1 MNFMK
6 YIIQLFT
13 SISALF
19 LLSCQPASEKS
30 VPAAQVDAI
39 YYGGDII
46 TMEGDSATYAEAI
59 AIKDGK
65 IVFVGL
71 KADAEKMKGDST
83 VMKDLQGK
91 TLLPGFVDSHGHLA
105 DAINAAGQANIS
117 SPPVGNCSSY
127 PDIIA
132 ELQKCKSENNIKDGE
147 WIFGW
152 GYDETQLKEKTP
164 PTKVEL
170 DKAFPNNPVFIRHVS
185 GHLGVANS
193 LALKDGHIDKNTKD
207 PEGGMILRMPGSTEP
222 NGVLQEMAVHHFV
235 EIINKTF
242 AAQQA
247 ALLNK
252 AQMNYASVGITTAQE
267 GFSDAQTVAFLK
279 QSAADNKLFID
290 VVSLASFLDIK
301 QNMTDTTMHF
311 GKYVNHLKFA
321 GTKIVADGSPQGKTA
336 FFTQAFLTP
345 VPGCSHDCKGF
356 PNVTQEQINTL
367 FAVAYKN
374 KQQLFVH
381 CNGDATM
388 DMLLAAH
395 EYACK
400 ANEQPLDADR
410 RTVVIHSNFVRK
422 DQLVKYKAYNITPS
436 FFTNHAFF
444 WGDVHVENL
453 GQERAFFLSPVHTAD
468 SLGIVYSNHTDNIIT
483 PINQIFTVWTAVNRQ
498 SRSGQ
503 IIGPNERATPYQ
515 ALKALTI
522 NAAYQIFEDKTKGT
536 LAVDKL
542 ADLVILDQNPLK
554 IDPMKIKDI
563 TVTET
568 IKEGKTVF
576 KK

>member
-1 MNFMK
+1 MK
-6 YIIQLFT
+6 SAIQTFLT
-13 SISALF
+13 ALSMIF
-19 LLSCQPASEKS
+19 ISCQPVSDKS
-30 VPAAQVDAI
+30 NTNEPADSI
-39 YYGGDII
+39 YFGGDIL

-59 AIKDGK
+59 AVKDGK
-65 IVFVGL
+65 IVFVGS

-83 VMKDLQGK
+83 TMNDLQGK

-117 SPPVGNCSSY
+117 SPPVGNCSSI

-132 ELQKCKSENNIKDGE
+132 ELQKCKTENNIKDGE

-152 GYDETQLKEKTP
+152 GYDETQLSEKTP

-193 LALKDGHIDKNTKD
+193 LALKDGNIDKNTKD
-207 PEGGMILRMPGSTEP
+207 PEGGLILRMPGSTEP
-222 NGVLQEMAVHHFV
+222 TGVLQEMAIHHYV
-235 EIINKTF
+235 DIINKTF
-242 AAQQA
+242 VTQQS

-252 AQMNYASVGITTAQE
+252 ALMNYVAVGVTTAQE

-279 QSAADNKLFID
+279 KSAADQKLFID
-290 VVSLASFLDIK
+290 VVSLSSFLDLEK
-301 QNMTDTTMHF
+301 NLADTTMHY
-311 GKYVNHLKFA
+311 GRYSNHLKFA
-321 GTKIVADGSPQGKTA
+321 GTKIIADGSPQGKTA

-356 PNVTQEQINTL
+356 PNVTQEQLNTL

-388 DMLLAAH
+388 DMLLRAH
-395 EYACK
+395 EYACNTNDQ
-400 ANEQPLDADR
+400 ALDADR

-422 DQLVKYKAYNITPS
+422 DQLLKYKEYNITPS

-453 GQERAFFLSPVHTAD
+453 GRERAFFLSPLHTAD

-483 PINQIFTVWTAVNRQ
+483 PINQIFTVWTAVNRE
-498 SRSGQ
+498 SRSGN
-503 IIGPNERATPYQ
+503 IIGPNEKATPYQ

-522 NAAYQIFEDKTKGT
+522 NAAFQIFEENTKGT
-536 LAVDKL
+536 LTANKL

-554 IDPMKIKDI
+554 VDPTKIKDI
-563 TVTET
+563 KVTET
-568 IKEGKTVF
+568 IKEGKTVYRQ
-576 KK
+576 

>member
-1 MNFMK
+1 MK
-6 YIIQLFT
+6 NVFT
-13 SISALF
+13 LPLVLISFYAF
-19 LLSCQPASEKS
+19 LSCNAPSTQATRDNT
-30 VPAAQVDAI
+30 ADAI

-46 TMEGDSATYAEAI
+46 TMEGDSAIYAEAV
-59 AIKDGK
+59 AVKDGK
-65 IVFVGL
+65 IVFVGS

-83 VMKDLQGK
+83 VMNDLQGK

-117 SPPVGNCSSY
+117 SPPVGNCSSIN
-127 PDIIA
+127 DIIT
-132 ELQKCKSENNIKDGE
+132 ELQKCKAENNIKDGE

-152 GYDETQLKEKTP
+152 GYDDTQLNEKTP

-207 PEGGMILRMPGSTEP
+207 PDGGLILRMPGSTEP
-222 NGVLQEMAVHHFV
+222 NGVLQEMAIHHFV
-235 EIINKTF
+235 DIINKTF
-242 AAQQA
+242 STQQA

-252 AQMNYASVGITTAQE
+252 ALMNYASVGVTTAQE
-267 GFSDAQTVAFLK
+267 GFSDAQTVSFLK
-279 QSAADNKLFID
+279 TSAADNKLFID
-290 VVSLASFLDIK
+290 VVSLSSFLDLEK
-301 QNMTDTTMHF
+301 NLTDTTMRY
-311 GKYVNHLKFA
+311 GKYSNHLKFA

-356 PNVTQEQINTL
+356 PNVTQEQLNTL
-367 FAVAYKN
+367 FDVAYKN

-395 EYACK
+395 EHACK
-400 ANEQPLDADR
+400 TNDQPLDADR

-436 FFTNHAFF
+436 FFTNHAYF

-498 SRSGQ
+498 SRSGN

-522 NAAYQIFEDKTKGT
+522 NAAYQVFDDKIKGT
-536 LAVDKL
+536 LTVDKL

-554 IDPMKIKDI
+554 VDPMKIKDI
-563 TVTET
+563 MVTET
-568 IKEGKTVF
+568 IKEGKTVY